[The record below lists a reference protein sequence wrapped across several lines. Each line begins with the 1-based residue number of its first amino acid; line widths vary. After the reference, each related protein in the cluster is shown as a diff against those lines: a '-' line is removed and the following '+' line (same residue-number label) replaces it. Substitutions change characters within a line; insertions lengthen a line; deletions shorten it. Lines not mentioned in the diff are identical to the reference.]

1 MPLPFTYLDFPIGTN
16 LRKRDMW
23 EPIVLKFERKLS
35 TWKHKLLSFAGRLC
49 LISSI
54 ALLSLFLLSS
64 SFSYNLFI
72 VCLLRESMVD
82 DILNLKS
89 KISNR

>member
-1 MPLPFTYLDFPIGTN
+1 MDILNCRLMPLPFTYLDFPIGTN

-54 ALLSLFLLSS
+54 ALLSLS
-64 SFSYNLFI
+64 SFFLFLK
-72 VCLLRESMVD
+72 CWSLL
-82 DILNLKS
+82 
-89 KISNR
+89 